1 MSSIL
6 DQFLR
11 SKEKIK
17 IDANEIKPLYGNKNW
32 QKYKAS
38 VYAPCYNLLSSS
50 SMTGFVIWNCIERIK
65 LVK

>member
-17 IDANEIKPLYGNKNW
+17 IDANEIKPLYGNNKNW

-38 VYAPCYNLLSSS
+38 VVCTRL
-50 SMTGFVIWNCIERIK
+50 VITYYHLAR
-65 LVK
+65 

>member
-38 VYAPCYNLLSSS
+38 VVYTRL
-50 SMTGFVIWNCIERIK
+50 VITYYHLAR
-65 LVK
+65 